1 MIPIVTGILFGL
13 GFIFAFFLFSEGELL
28 TSSKNKIRFDLI
40 QTLNLDN
47 YQDEAEAAGWQVSKK
62 ELLIFVCMAIMITL
76 LVSMLTNNPL
86 VLIVGLIAGIY
97 FPNFIINKKRKA
109 KKMALISKLT
119 DPLRMLL
126 SRIPDQQNITR
137 AIEVIKDETADENIK
152 QLFINYLSEVAI
164 GGSVRDALL
173 GMKQGVRLRK
183 FDVFIEYLL
192 QAQYEGFTSNAM
204 KALDKTVEAIEFD
217 LRAIEKVK
225 EQSKLKK
232 KQLYITLGTAWL
244 FPPIL
249 SFVNTGE
256 TNVYLNTVT
265 GKILILMYFL
275 GTLYIV
281 EKGEEYLS
289 LKLDEL

>member
-1 MIPIVTGILFGL
+1 MISIVTGILFGL
-13 GFIFAFFLFSEGELL
+13 GFITTFFLFSNGQSF
-28 TSSKNKIRFDLI
+28 TNDKNIIRVSLV
-40 QTLNLDN
+40 QTLKLDN
-47 YQDEAEAAGWQVSKK
+47 YQDKAAAVGWQVSKK
-62 ELLIFVCMAIMITL
+62 ELILFVCISIIISL
-76 LVSMLTNNPL
+76 LASMLTNNPM
-86 VLIVGLIAGIY
+86 VLIVGVIAGIY

-109 KKMALISKLT
+109 RKMALVSKLT
-119 DPLRMLL
+119 NPLRMLL

-137 AIEVIKDETADENIK
+137 AIEVIKNETTDEHIK

-164 GGSVRDALL
+164 SGSVRDALL

-183 FDVFIEYLL
+183 FDVFIEHLL

-204 KALDKTVEAIEFD
+204 KALDKTVEAIEFN

-225 EQSKLKK
+225 EQSKFKK
-232 KQLYITLGTAWL
+232 KQLYTTLGTAWL
-244 FPPIL
+244 FPLIL
-249 SFVNTGE
+249 SFVNTGD
-256 TNVYLNTVT
+256 TNVYLNTVA

-275 GTLYIV
+275 GTLYII

>member
-1 MIPIVTGILFGL
+1 MVPIITGILFGL
-13 GFIFAFFLFSEGELL
+13 GFIFTFFLFSEGKEL
-28 TSSKNKIRFDLI
+28 TRNKNKIKYNLVH
-40 QTLNLDN
+40 TLKLDN
-47 YQDEAEAAGWQVSKK
+47 YQNEASAVGWQVSKQ
-62 ELLIFVCMAIMITL
+62 ELLIFICMAIVITL

-97 FPNFIINKKRKA
+97 FPNFIITKKRKA
-109 KKMALISKLT
+109 RKMALISKLT

-137 AIEVIKDETADENIK
+137 AIEVIKDETTDENIK
-152 QLFINYLSEVAI
+152 KIFTDYLSEVAI

-173 GMKQGVRLRK
+173 GMKQAVRLRK
-183 FDVFIEYLL
+183 FDVFIEHLL

-232 KQLYITLGTAWL
+232 KQLYTTLGTTWL

-249 SFVNTGE
+249 SFVNTGY
-256 TNVYLNTVT
+256 TNVYLNTVA

>member
-1 MIPIVTGILFGL
+1 MIPIITGILFAS
-13 GFIFAFFLFSEGELL
+13 GFIFVYFLFNEGQGL
-28 TSSKNKIRFDLI
+28 TNNKNKIKYNLV
-40 QTLNLDN
+40 QTLKLDN
-47 YQDEAEAAGWQVSKK
+47 YQEEAAAAGWQVSKK
-62 ELLIFVCMAIMITL
+62 ELLIFICMSIIITL
-76 LVSMLTNNPL
+76 LVSILTNNPL

-97 FPNFIINKKRKA
+97 FPNFIITKKRKA
-109 KKMALISKLT
+109 RKMVLISKLT

-137 AIEVIKDETADENIK
+137 VIEIIKDETTDESIK
-152 QLFINYLSEVAI
+152 QIFTNYLSEVAI

-173 GMKQGVRLRK
+173 GMKQDVRLRK
-183 FDVFIEYLL
+183 FDVFIEHLL
-192 QAQYEGFTSNAM
+192 QAQYEGFTPNAM

-232 KQLYITLGTAWL
+232 KQLYTTLGTTWL

-249 SFVNTGE
+249 SFVNTGH
-256 TNVYLNTVT
+256 TNIYLNTVA

-275 GTLYIV
+275 ATLYIV